1 MDVLKVVELQ
11 HTHLMMMMVI
21 GENDDDE
28 GDVEYK
34 LHHYVHLHGVVLLLP
49 LLLLRL
55 LLLEPLALDPFAA
68 LARKYNLFLEIFT
81 HFLKIFIYS
90 RSLQK

>member
-1 MDVLKVVELQ
+1 
-11 HTHLMMMMVI
+11 MMVI
-21 GENDDDE
+21 GEDDDDD
-28 GDVEYK
+28 GDVEHK

-68 LARKYNLFLEIFT
+68 LAKSILYFFIF
-81 HFLKIFIYS
+81 FYPIS
-90 RSLQK
+90 